1 MERGIVHW
9 LAAGVLLAAGLVG
22 TATAV
27 EPPDLYTA
35 EVAYDSQLRDARA
48 LAYER
53 ALLQV
58 LARMTTEP
66 LVASELIS
74 DAAVFV
80 LGWRESGRDS
90 LWVSFDGAA
99 LGATLQAAGVPVWG
113 SDRPLTLVW
122 LGIEH
127 PDGTRDILP
136 MAPPTPEDDP
146 YPEMRDDRAALRVA
160 LKEAASAFGLPMS
173 LPVLDETD
181 QAAVAVSDVWGGF
194 DNVLRSASRRYRAD
208 SILIGRASLDAPSVI
223 RWRWLFGSDVVN
235 LQGEPMTVMSRV
247 AGEML
252 DQFAARPEESSEVR
266 VSIVGVRAAEDYAEL
281 MRFLQS
287 RSLIDDVRVTTL
299 RQDELIVTL
308 DALATRDRLAE
319 LLVGEEL
326 ESVSAPLLAPS
337 AVETADLYF
346 RWRMSAEQ

>member
-1 MERGIVHW
+1 MERGIVHS
-9 LAAGVLLAAGLVG
+9 LAACALLLAGLVG
-22 TATAV
+22 TAAAV
-27 EPPDLYTA
+27 EPPNLYTA

-66 LVASELIS
+66 LIASELIP
-74 DAAVFV
+74 DAGVFV

-99 LGATLQAAGVPVWG
+99 LGATLQSAGIPVWG

-127 PDGTRDILP
+127 PDGTREILS
-136 MAPPTPEDDP
+136 MAPPAPEDDL
-146 YPEMRDDRAALRVA
+146 YPELREDRAVLRTE
-160 LKEAASAFGLPMS
+160 LKEAAAAFGLPLS

-208 SILIGRASLDAPSVI
+208 SVLIGRASLDTPEII
-223 RWRWLFGSDVVN
+223 RWRWLFGGDVVN
-235 LQGEPMTVMSRV
+235 LQGESMTAMNRV
-247 AGEML
+247 AAEML

-266 VSIVGVRAAEDYAEL
+266 VSIVGVRDAKDYAEL

-287 RSLIDDVRVTTL
+287 RSLIDDIRVTTL
-299 RQDELIVTL
+299 RQDELTVTL

-326 ESVSAPLLAPS
+326 ETMTAPLLAPS
-337 AVETADLYF
+337 AVATADLYF
-346 RWRMSAEQ
+346 RWRMSSEQ